1 MKEAIGGVFSLEF
14 IIIFLLIL
22 NGYMAFNVNYT
33 KAFRVKNEIRSI
45 IQKNEG
51 LTDIAMRDI
60 EDYMDKV
67 NYTQNKGFDEWCSD
81 NDMYVCET
89 DKGSFCMEVTTS
101 EKYGTRFNKTTGKSE
116 NIAAY
121 YSITTFVDI
130 NIPLLNRFFDRL
142 GGLFA
147 VNGETSLIY
156 TKESAFIGGDSS
168 TFTDD
173 YKCTGSFTKE
183 ID

>member
-14 IIIFLLIL
+14 IIVFLLIL

-51 LTDIAMRDI
+51 LTDSAMEQI
-60 EDYMDKV
+60 EEYMDEVK
-67 NYTQNKGFDEWCSD
+67 YTQSQGFNQYCQ
-81 NDMYVCET
+81 NHGMYTCT
-89 DKGSFCMEVTTS
+89 TNTGRSFCMDVTTS
-101 EKYGTRFNKTTGKSE
+101 DKYGTRKTATGEE

-121 YSITTFVDI
+121 YTVTTFVDI
-130 NIPLLNRFFDRL
+130 NIPIINKFFDRL

-147 VNGETSLIY
+147 VSGETSLIY
-156 TKESAFIGGDSS
+156 TKETA
-168 TFTDD
+168 FTDSPSRD
-173 YKCTGSFTKE
+173 GKLQFASCVGGPGQ
-183 ID
+183 

>member
-1 MKEAIGGVFSLEF
+1 MKEAMGGVFSLEF
-14 IIIFLLIL
+14 IIVFLLIL

-51 LTDIAMRDI
+51 LTDNAMNQI
-60 EDYMDKV
+60 EEYMNKV
-67 NYTQNKGFDEWCSD
+67 NYTQAQGFNDYCSKKGMYTCNTANKR
-81 NDMYVCET
+81 Y
-89 DKGSFCMEVTTS
+89 FCMNVTTS
-101 EKYGTRFNKTTGKSE
+101 DKYGKNTQGY

-121 YSITTFVDI
+121 YSVTTFVDI
-130 NIPLLNRFFDRL
+130 NIPIINKFFDRL

-156 TKESAFIGGDSS
+156 TKETAFTGERGSLQVGA
-168 TFTDD
+168 
-173 YKCTGSFTKE
+173 CTGGNISVE
-183 ID
+183 

>member
-14 IIIFLLIL
+14 IIVFLLIL

-51 LTDIAMRDI
+51 LTDSAMEQI
-60 EDYMDKV
+60 EEYMDKV
-67 NYTQNKGFDEWCSD
+67 NYTQSAGFNKYCQDH
-81 NDMYVCET
+81 NMYTCTT
-89 DKGSFCMEVTTS
+89 DSGRSFCMDVTTS
-101 EKYGTRFNKTTGKSE
+101 DKYGTRETASGKE

-130 NIPLLNRFFDRL
+130 NIPVINKFFDRL
-142 GGLFA
+142 GGLFS

-156 TKESAFIGGDSS
+156 TKETA
-168 TFTDD
+168 FTDSTASAG
-173 YKCTGSFTKE
+173 KLGIGNCVGGPSK
-183 ID
+183 